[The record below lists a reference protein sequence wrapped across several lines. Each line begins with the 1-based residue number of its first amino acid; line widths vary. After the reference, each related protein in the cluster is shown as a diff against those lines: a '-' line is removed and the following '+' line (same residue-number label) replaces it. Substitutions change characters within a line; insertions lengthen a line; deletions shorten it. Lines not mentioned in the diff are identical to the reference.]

1 MSLLMAPNFAFKNLT
16 WYLGNSNNDEI
27 PDKKVREVMR
37 QAFKKWSDIT
47 NLDFKEDSKRP
58 DIRVRFEMGQHKDVF
73 AFDGPGGVLAHAFYP
88 STDLNDGMLIITF
101 IRRASIKDIRTLGG
115 GGLAVSGHPFQ
126 CSVCYRE
133 EDI

>member
-1 MSLLMAPNFAFKNLT
+1 MSLLMATNFTFKNLT

-27 PDKKVREVMR
+27 PDEKVREVMR
-37 QAFKKWSDIT
+37 KAFKKWSDIT

-88 STDLNDGMLIITF
+88 PTDPNDGMP
-101 IRRASIKDIRTLGG
+101 D
-115 GGLAVSGHPFQ
+115 
-126 CSVCYRE
+126 Y
-133 EDI
+133 